1 LDKPTFI
8 LVSWLI
14 KIAHVETKEYKQ
26 YNIINHPN
34 IFLNTYAALPVL
46 AGNEALV
53 ADTVV

>member
-1 LDKPTFI
+1 
-8 LVSWLI
+8 
-14 KIAHVETKEYKQ
+14 VETKEYKQ